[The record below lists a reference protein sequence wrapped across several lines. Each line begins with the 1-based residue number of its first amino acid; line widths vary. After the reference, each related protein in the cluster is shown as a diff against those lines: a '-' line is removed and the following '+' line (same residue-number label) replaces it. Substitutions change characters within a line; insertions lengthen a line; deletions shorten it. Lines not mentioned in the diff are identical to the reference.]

1 MIALSFG
8 SVLSCLVHLSFWLKA
23 ECRVVEIEVNRFYAW
38 KGMHHFTLRPLI
50 CKIELIREGAGFEVC
65 CISGYPRGTTGFR
78 SFNDIFVFRVDL

>member
-8 SVLSCLVHLSFWLKA
+8 SVLSCPVHLSFWLKA
-23 ECRVVEIEVNRFYAW
+23 ECRIVEIEVNRFYAW
-38 KGMHHFTLRPLI
+38 KGMHHFSLRPLI

-65 CISGYPRGTTGFR
+65 CTRGTTGFR